1 MAHLIF
7 PTYQKNNF
15 SITGI
20 EGKALLRVK
29 NMLIIYATPRLKIEP
44 LIIVAIR
51 YLKRNPIIIVDH

>member
-1 MAHLIF
+1 VAHLIF
-7 PTYQKNNF
+7 PLLQKNNF

-20 EGKALLRVK
+20 EGKAFLRVK

-51 YLKRNPIIIVDH
+51 YMKRNPILIIDH